1 LNDPIGLDALVG
13 SKVSISD
20 IENANEDTEVPIDPK
35 LGDYK
40 EKKKALVEIDNDE
53 LDFDMNV
60 QLGDAFVDHETRP
73 YIMDLV

>member
-1 LNDPIGLDALVG
+1 
-13 SKVSISD
+13 
-20 IENANEDTEVPIDPK
+20 